1 MFLTTVLLLNSIH
14 IILRGGGGGYH
25 LKITLYFPSFR
36 FIKLYL
42 HY

>member
-1 MFLTTVLLLNSIH
+1 MFLLLLLNSIN
-14 IILRGGGGGYH
+14 IILKGGGGYDF
-25 LKITLYFPSFR
+25 KITLYFPSFR